1 MICFLVLLLCLQ
13 PSEEKSVTVLKI
25 GFQVFEKALN
35 IFKTGRSIA
44 DFFNKKETD
53 PGITEEDLARL
64 KDDIL
69 QEVEQMLAISESNI
83 ILVLT
88 LQEEVGRLKD
98 IVSVVRSSLADL
110 DLYFKATNGTEEDY
124 KKLYQNRFEE
134 HDVIVQIRK
143 LPTLLSDTVPELSKP
158 LKYLILDTT
167 KCNMT
172 SIVEFEYFYANL
184 ISHAITLQFAYTEFA
199 NLNIDF
205 VQEYWDTNLD
215 QVQVNGTPLFLC
227 LSVCLFA
234 STLIYGRFVDY
245 HMLQLGNNDI
255 LYVFIVYIMYR
266 VSV

>member
-1 MICFLVLLLCLQ
+1 M
-13 PSEEKSVTVLKI
+13 
-25 GFQVFEKALN
+25 
-35 IFKTGRSIA
+35 
-44 DFFNKKETD
+44 
-53 PGITEEDLARL
+53 
-64 KDDIL
+64 
-69 QEVEQMLAISESNI
+69 
-83 ILVLT
+83 
-88 LQEEVGRLKD
+88 GRLKD

-143 LPTLLSDTVPELSKP
+143 LPSLLSDTVPELSKP

-199 NLNIDF
+199 NLNLDF

-215 QVQVNGTPLFLC
+215 QVQVHGTPVCLFVC
-227 LSVCLFA
+227 LSVCLSVCLYA
-234 STLIYGRFVDY
+234 STL
-245 HMLQLGNNDI
+245 
-255 LYVFIVYIMYR
+255 LY
-266 VSV
+266 